1 MHILILHG
9 WGLSRSV
16 YKDLASELKKHGFR
30 IYRPDLPGFGKEK
43 ISEKPHGLGDY
54 VDFIL
59 HYVKLNGLNH
69 FTVIGHSFG
78 GRIAIKLAANY
89 PQVVDKLILTGVPG
103 FRSENQL
110 KIFGFRVLAKAGKLV
125 GGIFRSGKLND
136 YLRKILYRLT
146 GLSDYYKAKGAMRE
160 TFKKI
165 IGEDLVSSMRRVQ
178 CPTLLLWGKEDKITP
193 VWMAEKMVKEIK
205 GAKLMVI
212 SGENHKFPY
221 QNPKLFTRKI
231 IGLLH
236 FN

>member
-1 MHILILHG
+1 MNILILHG
-9 WGLSRSV
+9 WGLSGSV

-43 ISEKPHGLGDY
+43 ISEKPRGLGDY

-89 PQVVDKLILTGVPG
+89 PQLIDRLILTGVPG
-103 FRSENQL
+103 FRGKSCL
-110 KIFGFRVLAKAGKLV
+110 KIFTFNILAKGGKLV
-125 GGIFRSGKLND
+125 VGIFRVSKLG
-136 YLRKILYRLT
+136 YYMRKILYRLAST
-146 GLSDYYKAKGAMRE
+146 TDYYKAKGAMRE

-165 IGEDLVSSMRRVQ
+165 IDEDLVSSMRRVQ

-205 GAKLMVI
+205 GAKLMVV